1 MKFATLIL
9 LAAMTASCASSNIK
23 PARPAT
29 DPLSRLE
36 TFARIL
42 VLEDSRTLGAGT
54 LQSFLSSDDPAIRRR
69 AAVAAGR
76 IGDPLAVP
84 RLVQKLSDPE
94 VEVRRSAAFALGL
107 IGSAEAVAALSTSL
121 SDADAITRGRAA
133 EALGRIGQAS
143 SAPAIAAAFR
153 RALPKGSET
162 PLRIRG
168 DDPSRADDPWVELRL
183 QLFALARLKNVD
195 AFATVVLGPDGAPVI
210 DWWASVWAAMRM
222 ADPRLSPVLLA
233 GAAAED
239 PYIRSLAAR
248 GLGALKSPAHL
259 GVLRKLA
266 GDRDEGVVVQSL
278 RAVAAIGVAEGTT
291 TVALYIDSPNPVLRR
306 EALLALAAL
315 PPDSKLRSRV
325 IENVGNPDPWIRA
338 AAWHALTK
346 IDASDVGIVLSTVG
360 VDADWRVRQAVV
372 EAIGDSMGDRGSA
385 LLVPM
390 LKDPDLRVVAAVLPA
405 LVKSQGPA
413 AAILL
418 QEYAQ
423 HADMSVRAAA
433 VDALS
438 SIEAKGSLQF
448 TDAYRRAFDLSLAD
462 SDIEAR
468 LSIVNALTKNPQED
482 SKALLRKIAGSDPS
496 RVVRQKALSNLSEG
510 VPPPEETALRMA
522 DARRLVSLYEPGAA
536 ALFSPR
542 VIITT
547 KYGQIEMSLD
557 LVETPLTTLSFVRL
571 AQSGFFNGLTF
582 HRVVPE
588 FVVQGGDPRD
598 DGNGGPGFTI
608 RCEYSGRPYGR
619 GSVGMALSG
628 KDTGGSQFF
637 ITMEPQPHLDGAY
650 TQFGQVLSG
659 MNVVEK
665 IRPGDVI
672 ERVDV
677 FDGRD
682 VP

>member
-1 MKFATLIL
+1 MKHAALFL
-9 LAAMTASCASSNIK
+9 LATMTASCASSNMK
-23 PARPAT
+23 PGRPAP

-42 VLEDSRTLGAGT
+42 VLEDSRTLEAGT

-76 IGDPLAVP
+76 IGDPLAVA

-107 IGSAEAVAALSTSL
+107 IGSVESVAALTTSL

-143 SAPAIAAAFR
+143 SAPAIAAAFK

-183 QLFALARLKNVD
+183 YLFALARLKNVD
-195 AFATVVLGPDGAPVI
+195 AFTTAVLGPDGAPVI
-210 DWWASVWAAMRM
+210 DWWASVWAAMRI
-222 ADPRLSPVLLA
+222 ADARLSPLLLA
-233 GAAAED
+233 GATAED
-239 PYIRSLAAR
+239 PYIRSLTAR

-266 GDRDEGVVVQSL
+266 EDRDEGVVVQSL
-278 RAVAAIGVAEGTT
+278 RAVAAIGTSEGTAA
-291 TVALYIDSPNPVLRR
+291 VALHLESQNPVLRR

-315 PPDSKLRSRV
+315 PPDSKFRSRV
-325 IENVGNPDPWIRA
+325 IENVGSLDPWIRA

-360 VDADWRVRQAVV
+360 ADADWRVRQAIA
-372 EAIGDSMGDRGSA
+372 EAIGESMGDRGTT

-405 LVKSQGPA
+405 LVKSQGPE
-413 AAILL
+413 AAIRL

-438 SIEAKGSLQF
+438 SIEAKASKRF
-448 TDAYRRAFDLSLAD
+448 TDAYRRAFDASLAD
-462 SDIEAR
+462 SDLEAR
-468 LSIVNALTKNPQED
+468 LSIVNALGKDPQD
-482 SKALLRKIAGSDPS
+482 DGKTLLRKIAGSDPS
-496 RVVRQKALSNLSEG
+496 RVVRQKALLILSEG

-522 DARRLVSLYEPGAA
+522 DARRLVALYEPGAA
-536 ALFSPR
+536 ALFSPH

-588 FVVQGGDPRD
+588 FVVQGGDPRG
-598 DGNGGPGFTI
+598 DGNGGPGSTI

-650 TQFGQVLSG
+650 THFGQVLSG

-677 FDGRD
+677 FDGRNI
-682 VP
+682 P